1 MAAETRR
8 LLDGPWAGGGRRSV
22 YADFNTLTLDITTG
36 ALFGAELPREQA
48 ADVTGAR
55 LCLMARGRP
64 GAPHP
69 SGRQAPARAQ
79 AAGQPERQRE
89 LLGVGFALFRVHGVP
104 DRVQCATCCTL
115 MVHTAGRP
123 CV

>member
-55 LCLMARGRP
+55 SCPMARGRP

-69 SGRQAPARAQ
+69 CMAGRRLRGHMQ
-79 AAGQPERQRE
+79 AAGQPGRLRE
-89 LLGVGFALFRVHGVP
+89 L
-104 DRVQCATCCTL
+104 
-115 MVHTAGRP
+115 
-123 CV
+123 